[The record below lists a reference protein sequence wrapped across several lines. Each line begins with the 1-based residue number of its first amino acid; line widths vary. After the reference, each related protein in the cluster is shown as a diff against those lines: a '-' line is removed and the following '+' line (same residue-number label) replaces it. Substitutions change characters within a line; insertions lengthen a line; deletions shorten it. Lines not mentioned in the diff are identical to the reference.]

1 MIVGGGGVRFM
12 PVPPIQDLISYATVK
27 TNYFS
32 HKVKRRHEVA
42 KKDK

>member
-12 PVPPIQDLISYATVK
+12 PVPPIQDIISYARY
-27 TNYFS
+27 NFS